1 MSLSRSSA
9 SIILACI
16 LTTLCAC
23 GWFKKDKP
31 PAQPEPT
38 RVVIEIE
45 TAGDINP
52 SITNRPSP
60 VVVRIYQLRSY
71 ADFKKAD
78 FTSLYENG
86 NQALGKD
93 LIDQQE
99 IFVKP
104 GEKRTVFFEAPDDLR
119 TVGIMAA
126 FRYYQKGQWKVSTGI
141 QPNKTNVVN
150 VFINGTNV
158 QLK

>member
-1 MSLSRSSA
+1 MSLSRVFA
-9 SIILACI
+9 GIVVACL
-16 LTTLCAC
+16 LTSLCAC
-23 GWFKKDKP
+23 SLFKKDKP
-31 PAQPEPT
+31 PSAPEPT

-45 TAGDINP
+45 AAGDINP

-60 VVVRIYQLRSY
+60 VVMRIFQLRSY
-71 ADFKKAD
+71 ADFNKAD
-78 FTSLYENG
+78 FASLYERG
-86 NQALGKD
+86 TETLGGD

-104 GEKRTVFFEAPDDLR
+104 NEKRTLFFEAPDDLR

-126 FRYYQKGQWKVSTGI
+126 FRYYQDGQWKVATGI
-141 QPNKTNVVN
+141 QHNKTNVVN
-150 VFINGTNV
+150 LFINGTNV